1 MNFYF
6 PEKPVV
12 ILLLAVICSFIFTT
26 ADADTSFADWKK
38 QQQSSLQ
45 KSKDLFADYKSE
57 ITSAFALYKRK
68 TSSIWGK
75 DNIAPDKNNWVS
87 YIDQLNQRSVVDFEK
102 GTVDVEIALPVE
114 PGNDKPVGQKK
125 LEDLLYEV
133 MNLGDDIRSI
143 EELAEQPVSQPE
155 GSAIL
160 RGQISSPDG
169 RVAGPDE
176 YRKIAQ
182 DAASDVHTKTLRGHD
197 GKIRVVYTAQLRLVP
212 DHIRI
217 RADKY
222 QTLVNKYSEQHKV
235 PVSVLFAVIETES
248 MFNPTARS
256 SAPAFGLMQLVPTS
270 GARDAYRY
278 LYKKDKVVTDT
289 YLYNPENNIRLGSAY
304 LYQLNNQYLSGIES
318 ERSRMIAT
326 IAAYNTG
333 VKNVFRAFV
342 GKYSAARFGSYSKY
356 KQAAVSEINRRKPEQ
371 VYQFLRGHLP
381 YHETRDY
388 IKKVTERMARYS
400 IS

>member
-1 MNFYF
+1 MNFHF
-6 PEKPVV
+6 PKKPVA
-12 ILLLAVICSFIFTT
+12 IALLAVICSFIFTT
-26 ADADTSFADWKK
+26 AHADASFDDWKK
-38 QQQSSLQ
+38 QQKSSVQ
-45 KSKDLFADYKSE
+45 KSKDSFASYKSE
-57 ITSAFALYKRK
+57 ITSAFAVYKRK

-75 DNIAPDKNNWVS
+75 DNIVPDKNNWVS

-102 GTVDVEIALPVE
+102 GTIDVEIALPVE
-114 PGNDKPVGQKK
+114 QGSDKPVGEKQ
-125 LEDLLYEV
+125 LQDLLYEA
-133 MNLGDDIRSI
+133 MNLGDDKRSI
-143 EELAEQPVSQPE
+143 KKLAEQPVSQPQ
-155 GSAIL
+155 GSAVL
-160 RGQISSPDG
+160 QGQISLPDG

-182 DAASDVHTKTLRGHD
+182 DAARDAHTKILRGDD
-197 GKIRVVYTAQLRLVP
+197 GKTRIVYTAQLRLVP
-212 DHIRI
+212 DHIRL
-217 RADKY
+217 RARKY
-222 QTLVNKYSEQHKV
+222 QTLVNKYSEQHKI
-235 PVSVLFAVIETES
+235 PASVVFAVIETES

-304 LYQLNNQYLSGIES
+304 LYQLNNEYLSGIKS
-318 ERSRMIAT
+318 EQSRMLAT

-333 VKNVFRAFV
+333 AKNVFRAFV
-342 GKYSAARFGSYSKY
+342 GKYSAARFGNYSNY
-356 KQAAVSEINRRKPEQ
+356 KLAALREINRRSPEQ

-388 IKKVTERMARYS
+388 IKKVTERMERYS
-400 IS
+400 VS